1 LSPISV
7 ISEISVCTE
16 IIELGERAV
25 KGFRQDREPLRFFD
39 PLGLPGQGP
48 LTIIN
53 QTSSGLY
60 TLPLRGKTNGPGE
73 AWQAKSGMLS
83 ADLIVLNANIY
94 TVSSGHAQALAVR
107 DGKILAVG
115 STAEIRKL
123 AGPRT
128 QIEDLG
134 GKTVLPGFI
143 DAHMHLVSVG
153 LRESGYYL
161 DLSQARSL
169 EETLAL
175 VRARV
180 QHTERDQWVLGRGW
194 DESRWPEHR
203 YITKADL
210 DRIAS
215 EHPVVLVRV
224 CGHILCA
231 NSVALKKISV
241 TPRAGEFDEPSG
253 LLREETAWAFLQ
265 QLQPSDDQIREAIVA
280 GVKLA
285 HKLGVTAIHDIAKPA
300 HIRTYMALHQA
311 HQLKLRVRLNIEVH
325 YLDQLIALG
334 LRTGFGDELLK
345 LGAIKFFADG
355 SLGARNAALREPYQ
369 TSPPAPPLKG
379 EGSLPSPSRGGAG
392 GGVSPLGKLNYE
404 QSELNR
410 LVKRAHD
417 HGFQVM
423 IHAIGDRAI
432 DAALEA
438 LSHAGATPERRHRI
452 EHAELLHS
460 EQIARMR
467 ELGIIASMQ
476 PNFLQWSGPGGLYEA
491 RLGPERD
498 AQIDPHRKVLDA
510 GVALAFGS
518 DGMPFG
524 PLYGIHW
531 AVNAP
536 HPDQRVSV
544 AEAIH
549 AYTLGAA
556 YAAFEERSMGS
567 LEPGKCA
574 DFIVLSRDPFQAPT
588 QINEIAI
595 ERTYLAGERVF

>member
-1 LSPISV
+1 LSLLSV

-210 DRIAS
+210 DRIAP

-300 HIRTYMALHQA
+300 HIRAYMALHQA

-369 TSPPAPPLKG
+369 TPSGLFAFAGQWPAKMNGPG
-379 EGSLPSPSRGGAG
+379 EAW
-392 GGVSPLGKLNYE
+392 GKLNYE

-567 LEPGKCA
+567 LEPGKFA

>member
-1 LSPISV
+1 M
-7 ISEISVCTE
+7 
-16 IIELGERAV
+16 
-25 KGFRQDREPLRFFD
+25 
-39 PLGLPGQGP
+39 
-48 LTIIN
+48 
-53 QTSSGLY
+53 LY
-60 TLPLRGKTNGPGE
+60 
-73 AWQAKSGMLS
+73 
-83 ADLIVLNANIY
+83 ADLVVANAN
-94 TVSSGHAQALAVR
+94 VAGHIQALAVR

-115 STAEIRKL
+115 STDEIRKL

-128 QIEDLG
+128 KIEDLG

-161 DLSQARSL
+161 DVSQARSL
-169 EETLAL
+169 DETLAL

-180 QHTERDQWVLGRGW
+180 QQTERDQWVLGRGW

-210 DRIAS
+210 DRIAP

-300 HIRTYMALHQA
+300 HIRAYMALHQA
-311 HQLKLRVRLNIEVH
+311 HQLKLRVRLNVEVH

-369 TSPPAPPLKG
+369 TSPPTPPLKG
-379 EGSLPSPSRGGAG
+379 EGSLPSPSR

-404 QSELNR
+404 QSELNH
-410 LVKRAHD
+410 LVKRAHE

-438 LSHAGATPERRHRI
+438 LSGATPERRHRI
-452 EHAELLHS
+452 EHAELLHP

-524 PLYGIHW
+524 PLYGIHL

-536 HPDQRVSV
+536 HPDQKVSV

-567 LEPGKCA
+567 LEPGQFA
-574 DFIVLSRDPFQAPT
+574 DFIVLSRDPAQAPT
-588 QINEIAI
+588 QINKIAI

>member
-210 DRIAS
+210 DRIAP

-265 QLQPSDDQIREAIVA
+265 QLQPSDDQIREAIGA

-285 HKLGVTAIHDIAKPA
+285 HKLGVTAIHDIAKPD
-300 HIRTYMALHQA
+300 HIRAYMALHQA

-355 SLGARNAALREPYQ
+355 SLGAHNAALREPYQ

>member
-1 LSPISV
+1 MSVYLSKS
-7 ISEISVCTE
+7 TE
-16 IIELGERAV
+16 RFIIKSAGKKSNPSLFEAL
-25 KGFRQDREPLRFFD
+25 LI
-39 PLGLPGQGP
+39 GLPGGGP
-48 LTIIN
+48 PTIIEIPM
-53 QTSSGLY
+53 LY
-60 TLPLRGKTNGPGE
+60 
-73 AWQAKSGMLS
+73 
-83 ADLIVLNANIY
+83 ADLVVTNANVAGRI
-94 TVSSGHAQALAVR
+94 QALAVR

-115 STAEIRKL
+115 NTDKIRKL

-128 QIEDLG
+128 KIEDLG

-180 QHTERDQWVLGRGW
+180 QQTEKDQWVLGRGW

-210 DRIAS
+210 DRIAP

-379 EGSLPSPSRGGAG
+379 EESLPSPSRGGAG

-452 EHAELLHS
+452 EHAELLHP
-460 EQIARMR
+460 EQIIRMR

-531 AVNAP
+531 AVNAL

-556 YAAFEERSMGS
+556 YAAFEEHSMGS
-567 LEPGKCA
+567 LELGQFA

>member
-1 LSPISV
+1 
-7 ISEISVCTE
+7 
-16 IIELGERAV
+16 
-25 KGFRQDREPLRFFD
+25 
-39 PLGLPGQGP
+39 
-48 LTIIN
+48 
-53 QTSSGLY
+53 
-60 TLPLRGKTNGPGE
+60 LPLRGKTNGPGE

-115 STAEIRKL
+115 STDEIRKL

-180 QHTERDQWVLGRGW
+180 HQTEKDQWVLGRGW

-210 DRIAS
+210 DRIAP

-241 TPRAGEFDEPSG
+241 TPRVGEFDEPSG

-265 QLQPSDDQIREAIVA
+265 QLQPSDDQIRDAIVA

-285 HKLGVTAIHDIAKPA
+285 HRLGVTAIHDIAKPA

-334 LRTGFGDELLK
+334 LRTGFGDELFK

-369 TSPPAPPLKG
+369 TPSGLFAFAGQWPAKMNGPG
-379 EGSLPSPSRGGAG
+379 EAW
-392 GGVSPLGKLNYE
+392 GKLNYE

-438 LSHAGATPERRHRI
+438 LSHAGATAERRHRI
-452 EHAELLHS
+452 EHTELLHS

-498 AQIDPHRKVLDA
+498 AHIDPHRKVLDA

-524 PLYGIHW
+524 PLYGIYC

-567 LEPGKCA
+567 LEPGKFA
-574 DFIVLSRDPFQAPT
+574 DFIVLSRDPAQAPT

>member
-1 LSPISV
+1 V
-7 ISEISVCTE
+7 
-16 IIELGERAV
+16 
-25 KGFRQDREPLRFFD
+25 
-39 PLGLPGQGP
+39 
-48 LTIIN
+48 
-53 QTSSGLY
+53 
-60 TLPLRGKTNGPGE
+60 
-73 AWQAKSGMLS
+73 LS
-83 ADLIVLNANIY
+83 ADVIVINANIY
-94 TVSSGHAQALAVR
+94 AVSSERAPALAVR

-115 STAEIRKL
+115 NTREIRKF
-123 AGPRT
+123 AGPTT
-128 QIEDLG
+128 QIEDLH

-161 DLSQARSL
+161 DVSQARSL
-169 EETLAL
+169 DETLAL

-180 QHTERDQWVLGRGW
+180 QQTEKDQWVLGRGW
-194 DESRWPEHR
+194 DESRWLEHR

-210 DRIAS
+210 DRITP

-231 NSVALKKISV
+231 NSLALQKISV

-265 QLQPSDDQIREAIVA
+265 QLQPSDDQIRDAILA

-285 HKLGVTAIHDIAKPA
+285 HKLGVTAIHDIAKPD
-300 HIRTYMALHQA
+300 HIRAYMALHQA
-311 HQLKLRVRLNIEVH
+311 HQLKLRVRLNVEVQH
-325 YLDQLIALG
+325 LEHLIALG

-355 SLGARNAALREPYQ
+355 SIGARTARLRLDHPS
-369 TSPPAPPLKG
+369 SPASPAKAY
-379 EGSLPSPSRGGAG
+379 SPDE
-392 GGVSPLGKLNYE
+392 VW
-404 QSELNR
+404 LNR
-410 LVKRAHD
+410 LVKRAHE

-438 LSHAGATPERRHRI
+438 LSGATPERRHRI

-524 PLYGIHW
+524 PLYGIYC

-536 HPDQRVSV
+536 HPDQKVSV

-567 LEPGKCA
+567 LEPGKFA

-588 QINEIAI
+588 NINEIAI
-595 ERTYLAGERVF
+595 ERTYLAGERAF

>member
-7 ISEISVCTE
+7 ISEISVFTE

-128 QIEDLG
+128 KIEDLG

-180 QHTERDQWVLGRGW
+180 QHTEKDQWVLGRGW

-210 DRIAS
+210 DRIAP

-241 TPRAGEFDEPSG
+241 TPRVGEFDEPSG

-285 HKLGVTAIHDIAKPA
+285 HRLGVTAIHDIAKPA

-438 LSHAGATPERRHRI
+438 LSGATPERRHRI

-567 LEPGKCA
+567 LEPGKFA

>member
-1 LSPISV
+1 LSICCHSISV
-7 ISEISVCTE
+7 ISEISVFTE

-115 STAEIRKL
+115 STDEIRKL

-180 QHTERDQWVLGRGW
+180 HQTEKDQWVLGRGW

-210 DRIAS
+210 DRIAP

-300 HIRTYMALHQA
+300 HIRAYMALHQA

-369 TSPPAPPLKG
+369 TPSGLFAFAGQWPAKMNGPG
-379 EGSLPSPSRGGAG
+379 EAW
-392 GGVSPLGKLNYE
+392 GKLNYE

-438 LSHAGATPERRHRI
+438 LSPRGYPERRHRI

-498 AQIDPHRKVLDA
+498 AQIDLHRKVLDA

-567 LEPGKCA
+567 LEPGKFA

>member
-1 LSPISV
+1 LTIHSEYLLVKIQNMSVYLSKSTERFIIKSV
-7 ISEISVCTE
+7 GKKSNPSLFEA
-16 IIELGERAV
+16 L
-25 KGFRQDREPLRFFD
+25 LM
-39 PLGLPGQGP
+39 GLPGGGP
-48 LTIIN
+48 PTIIEIPM
-53 QTSSGLY
+53 LY
-60 TLPLRGKTNGPGE
+60 
-73 AWQAKSGMLS
+73 
-83 ADLIVLNANIY
+83 ADLVVTNANVAGRI
-94 TVSSGHAQALAVR
+94 QALAVR

-128 QIEDLG
+128 KIEDLG

-175 VRARV
+175 VRARA

-194 DESRWPEHR
+194 DESHWPEHR

-210 DRIAS
+210 DRIAPK
-215 EHPVVLVRV
+215 HPVVLVRV

-265 QLQPSDDQIREAIVA
+265 QLQPSDDQIRDAIVA

-300 HIRTYMALHQA
+300 HIRAYIALHQA

-452 EHAELLHS
+452 EHAELLHP
-460 EQIARMR
+460 EQIIRMR

-498 AQIDPHRKVLDA
+498 AHIDPHRKVLDA

-556 YAAFEERSMGS
+556 YAAFEEHSMGS
-567 LEPGKCA
+567 LEPGKFA

>member
-1 LSPISV
+1 LSLLSV

-39 PLGLPGQGP
+39 HLGLPGQGP

-115 STAEIRKL
+115 STDEIRKL

-128 QIEDLG
+128 KIEDLG

-210 DRIAS
+210 DRIAP

-241 TPRAGEFDEPSG
+241 TPRVGEFDEPSG

-265 QLQPSDDQIREAIVA
+265 QLQPSDEQIREAIVA

-300 HIRTYMALHQA
+300 HIRAYMALHQA
-311 HQLKLRVRLNIEVH
+311 HQLKLRVRLNVEVH

-369 TSPPAPPLKG
+369 TSPPTPPLKG

-410 LVKRAHD
+410 LVKRAHE

-438 LSHAGATPERRHRI
+438 LSGATPERRHRI
-452 EHAELLHS
+452 EHAELLHP

-524 PLYGIHW
+524 PLYGIHC

-567 LEPGKCA
+567 LEPGKFA
-574 DFIVLSRDPFQAPT
+574 DFIVLSRDPAQAPT
-588 QINEIAI
+588 QINKIAI

>member
-1 LSPISV
+1 MAQNLRVAFRASTSIFLPSTDLLI
-7 ISEISVCTE
+7 
-16 IIELGERAV
+16 IIEI
-25 KGFRQDREPLRFFD
+25 P
-39 PLGLPGQGP
+39 
-48 LTIIN
+48 
-53 QTSSGLY
+53 
-60 TLPLRGKTNGPGE
+60 
-73 AWQAKSGMLS
+73 MLS
-83 ADLIVLNANIY
+83 ADLIVINANIY
-94 TVSSGHAQALAVR
+94 TVSSGYAQALAVR
-107 DGKILAVG
+107 DGKVLAVG
-115 STAEIRKL
+115 TADKIKKL
-123 AGPRT
+123 AGPT
-128 QIEDLG
+128 TKIEDLR

-161 DLSQARSL
+161 DVSQARSL
-169 EETLAL
+169 DETLAL

-180 QHTERDQWVLGRGW
+180 QQTERDQWVLGRGW
-194 DESRWPEHR
+194 DESRWPERR

-210 DRIAS
+210 DRIAP

-231 NSVALKKISV
+231 NSIALKKISV

-265 QLQPSDDQIREAIVA
+265 QLQPSDEQIRDAILA

-285 HKLGVTAIHDIAKPA
+285 HKLGVTAIHDIAKPD
-300 HIRTYMALHQA
+300 HIRAYIALHQA
-311 HQLKLRVRLNIEVH
+311 QKLRLRVRLNVEVH

-334 LRTGFGDELLK
+334 LRTGFGDEFVK
-345 LGAIKFFADG
+345 LGAIKLFADG

-369 TSPPAPPLKG
+369 ASPGQA
-379 EGSLPSPSRGGAG
+379 SLDVHLRQLQLAKANSPDE
-392 GGVSPLGKLNYE
+392 VWGKLNYE

-438 LSHAGATPERRHRI
+438 LSSAGATPERRHRI
-452 EHAELLHS
+452 EHAELLHP
-460 EQIARMR
+460 EQIARMS

-536 HPDQRVSV
+536 HPDQRLSV
-544 AEAIH
+544 AESIH

-556 YAAFEERSMGS
+556 YAGFEEHALGS
-567 LEPGKCA
+567 LEPGKFA

>member
-1 LSPISV
+1 LSLLSV

-180 QHTERDQWVLGRGW
+180 QHTEKDQWVLGRGW

-210 DRIAS
+210 DRIAP

-300 HIRTYMALHQA
+300 HIRAYMALHQA

-334 LRTGFGDELLK
+334 LRTGFGDEFLK

-369 TSPPAPPLKG
+369 TPSGLFAFAGQWPAKMNGPG
-379 EGSLPSPSRGGAG
+379 EAW
-392 GGVSPLGKLNYE
+392 GKLNYE

-438 LSHAGATPERRHRI
+438 LSHAGLPPNAV
-452 EHAELLHS
+452 
-460 EQIARMR
+460 
-467 ELGIIASMQ
+467 IAS
-476 PNFLQWSGPGGLYEA
+476 S
-491 RLGPERD
+491 
-498 AQIDPHRKVLDA
+498 
-510 GVALAFGS
+510 
-518 DGMPFG
+518 
-524 PLYGIHW
+524 
-531 AVNAP
+531 
-536 HPDQRVSV
+536 
-544 AEAIH
+544 
-549 AYTLGAA
+549 T
-556 YAAFEERSMGS
+556 RSS
-567 LEPGKCA
+567 C
-574 DFIVLSRDPFQAPT
+574 T
-588 QINEIAI
+588 QNRSPVCES
-595 ERTYLAGERVF
+595 

>member
-1 LSPISV
+1 MSPISV
-7 ISEISVCTE
+7 ISEISVFTE

-115 STAEIRKL
+115 STDEIRKL

-128 QIEDLG
+128 KIEDLG

-180 QHTERDQWVLGRGW
+180 QQTEKDQWVLGRGW

-210 DRIAS
+210 DRIAP

-300 HIRTYMALHQA
+300 HIRAYMALHQA

-369 TSPPAPPLKG
+369 TPSGLFAFAGQWPAKMNGPG
-379 EGSLPSPSRGGAG
+379 EAW
-392 GGVSPLGKLNYE
+392 GKLNYE

-438 LSHAGATPERRHRI
+438 LSSAGTTPERRHRI

-567 LEPGKCA
+567 LEPGKFA

>member
-1 LSPISV
+1 LSLLSV

-115 STAEIRKL
+115 STDEIRKL

-180 QHTERDQWVLGRGW
+180 HQTEKDQWVLGRGW

-210 DRIAS
+210 DRIAP

-241 TPRAGEFDEPSG
+241 TPRVGEFDEPSG

-265 QLQPSDDQIREAIVA
+265 QLQPSDDQIRDAIVA

-285 HKLGVTAIHDIAKPA
+285 HRLGVTAIHDIAKPA

-334 LRTGFGDELLK
+334 LRTGFGDEFLK

-369 TSPPAPPLKG
+369 TPSGLFAFAGQWPAKMNGPG
-379 EGSLPSPSRGGAG
+379 EAW
-392 GGVSPLGKLNYE
+392 GKLNYE

-410 LVKRAHD
+410 LVKRAHE

-438 LSHAGATPERRHRI
+438 LSGATPERRHRI

-498 AQIDPHRKVLDA
+498 AHIDPHRKVLDA

-567 LEPGKCA
+567 LEPGKFA

>member
-1 LSPISV
+1 
-7 ISEISVCTE
+7 
-16 IIELGERAV
+16 
-25 KGFRQDREPLRFFD
+25 LRFFD
-39 PLGLPGQGP
+39 HLGLPGQGP

-128 QIEDLG
+128 KIEDLG

-210 DRIAS
+210 DRIAP

-265 QLQPSDDQIREAIVA
+265 QLQPSDDQIRDAIVA

-285 HKLGVTAIHDIAKPA
+285 HKLGVTAIHDIAKPEHVRA
-300 HIRTYMALHQA
+300 YLALHQP

-369 TSPPAPPLKG
+369 TPSGLFAFAGQWPAKMNGPG
-379 EGSLPSPSRGGAG
+379 EAW
-392 GGVSPLGKLNYE
+392 GKLNYE

-438 LSHAGATPERRHRI
+438 LSGATPERRHRI
-452 EHAELLHS
+452 EHAELLHP

>member
-1 LSPISV
+1 LSLLSV

-115 STAEIRKL
+115 STDEIRKL

-180 QHTERDQWVLGRGW
+180 HQTEKDQWVLGRGW

-210 DRIAS
+210 DRIAP

-241 TPRAGEFDEPSG
+241 TPRVGEFDEPSG

-265 QLQPSDDQIREAIVA
+265 QLQPSDDQIRDAIVA

-285 HKLGVTAIHDIAKPA
+285 HRLGVTAIHDIAKPA

-334 LRTGFGDELLK
+334 LRTGFGDELFK

-369 TSPPAPPLKG
+369 TPSGLFAFAGQWPAKMNGPG
-379 EGSLPSPSRGGAG
+379 EAW
-392 GGVSPLGKLNYE
+392 GKLNYE

-438 LSHAGATPERRHRI
+438 LSSAGTTPERRHRI

-567 LEPGKCA
+567 LEPGKFA

>member
-1 LSPISV
+1 LSLLSV

-39 PLGLPGQGP
+39 HLGLPGQGP

-115 STAEIRKL
+115 STDEIRKL

-128 QIEDLG
+128 KIEDLG

-210 DRIAS
+210 DRIAP

-241 TPRAGEFDEPSG
+241 TPRVGEFDEPSG

-265 QLQPSDDQIREAIVA
+265 QLQPSDEQIREAIVA

-300 HIRTYMALHQA
+300 HIRAYMALHQA
-311 HQLKLRVRLNIEVH
+311 HQLKLRVRLNVEVH

-369 TSPPAPPLKG
+369 TPSGLFAFAGQWPAKMNGPG
-379 EGSLPSPSRGGAG
+379 EAW
-392 GGVSPLGKLNYE
+392 GKLNYE

-410 LVKRAHD
+410 LVKRAHE

-438 LSHAGATPERRHRI
+438 LSGATPERRHRI
-452 EHAELLHS
+452 EHAELLHP

-536 HPDQRVSV
+536 HPDQKVSV

-574 DFIVLSRDPFQAPT
+574 DFIVLSRDPAQAPT
-588 QINEIAI
+588 QINKIAI

>member
-1 LSPISV
+1 MSLPDRGPPAI
-7 ISEISVCTE
+7 IEISM
-16 IIELGERAV
+16 R
-25 KGFRQDREPLRFFD
+25 
-39 PLGLPGQGP
+39 
-48 LTIIN
+48 
-53 QTSSGLY
+53 Y
-60 TLPLRGKTNGPGE
+60 
-73 AWQAKSGMLS
+73 
-83 ADLIVLNANIY
+83 ADLIVINAHIY

-115 STAEIRKL
+115 TADELKKL
-123 AGPRT
+123 AGPT
-128 QIEDLG
+128 TKIEDLK

-161 DLSQARSL
+161 DVSQARSL
-169 EETLAL
+169 DETLAL

-180 QHTERDQWVLGRGW
+180 QQTEKGRWVLGRGW
-194 DESRWPEHR
+194 DESCWPEQR

-210 DRIAS
+210 DRIAP

-231 NSVALKKISV
+231 NSLALQKISV

-265 QLQPSDDQIREAIVA
+265 QLQPSDEQIREAIVA

-285 HKLGVTAIHDIAKPA
+285 HRLGVTAIHDIAKPDHVRA
-300 HIRTYMALHQA
+300 YIALHQA
-311 HQLKLRVRLNIEVH
+311 HQLKLRVRLNIEVQH
-325 YLDQLIALG
+325 LEHLIALG
-334 LRTGFGDELLK
+334 LRTGFGDEFVK

-355 SLGARNAALREPYQ
+355 SLGARNAALREPYR
-369 TSPPAPPLKG
+369 TSPPAPDLTPHPPSRRGKG
-379 EGSLPSPSRGGAG
+379 ELPSPSRGGAG
-392 GGVSPLGKLNYE
+392 GGVSPFGKLNYE

-438 LSHAGATPERRHRI
+438 LSYAGATPERRHRI
-452 EHAELLHS
+452 EHAELLHP
-460 EQIARMR
+460 EQIARMK

-476 PNFLQWSGPGGLYEA
+476 PNFLQWSGPGGLYES

-531 AVNAP
+531 AVHAP

-556 YAAFEERSMGS
+556 YAGFEEHALGS

-574 DFIVLSRDPFQAPT
+574 DFIVLSHDPFQAPT

>member
-7 ISEISVCTE
+7 ISEISVFTE

-115 STAEIRKL
+115 STAELRKL

-180 QHTERDQWVLGRGW
+180 QHTEKDQWVLGRGW

-210 DRIAS
+210 DRIAP
-215 EHPVVLVRV
+215 EHPLVLVRV

-300 HIRTYMALHQA
+300 HIRAYMALHQA

-438 LSHAGATPERRHRI
+438 LSGATPERRHRI

-567 LEPGKCA
+567 LEPGKFA